1 MKKAWIYMI
10 LLALIALGA
19 KALGWEMKQ
28 ILATAIF
35 SGFIL
40 GTLLFW
46 RFRVAFALLG
56 IVALLATNV
65 LDLPHLIEFASLDII
80 LFLIG
85 MMIVVGFLEER
96 RFFEVVVERALAF
109 LPGRANVL
117 IASTMAM
124 AALSAALVD
133 EVTSI
138 LFMSAITLQLTRR
151 MRVDSVPFIIMIV
164 FATNIG
170 SSATVVGNP
179 IGVMIALRGGLTFV
193 DFLRWATPIA
203 LAGLLLAIPLSFW
216 YYTKEL
222 AHLDRALRERAEEVI
237 EVEKIP
243 AQDLLISSLLF
254 LGTIA
259 GLIFHHQLERLL
271 GLEKNTM
278 LIGAAAL
285 SAGIALL
292 LDQEK
297 ARELVERRVDWWT
310 LTFFMLL
317 FASAGT
323 LRYVGVTRRIAEGFI
338 TLTGGREGLL
348 LTAMTW
354 GSGLLSAFMDNVLA
368 VATLI
373 PVVNDF
379 EKLGAFVKPLWW
391 GLLFGGTF
399 LGNLTLIGS
408 TANIV
413 ALGILERDEGVHIS
427 FGRWLRPG
435 LLVAIPTL
443 LLAQI
448 LLYLQLPFMR

>member
-1 MKKAWIYMI
+1 VSRFWVYIA
-10 LLALIALGA
+10 LLALVTVGT
-19 KALGWEMKQ
+19 KVLGWEGRQ
-28 ILATAIF
+28 VLATAIF
-35 SGFIL
+35 LGFIL

-46 RFRVAFALLG
+46 KFRLAFALLG

-96 RFFEVVVERALAF
+96 RFFEVIVEKALAL
-109 LPGRANVL
+109 LPGRAKVL
-117 IASTMAM
+117 IASMMAM

-138 LFMSAITLQLTRR
+138 LFMSAITLQVTRR
-151 MRVDSVPFIIMIV
+151 FRIEPVPFIILIV

-179 IGVMIALRGGLTFV
+179 IGVMIALRGNLTFV

-203 LAGLLLAIPLSFW
+203 VAGLLLAIPLSFW
-216 YYTKEL
+216 YFSKDL
-222 AHLDRALRERAEEVI
+222 GHLDRVLLSKADEVVKI
-237 EVEKIP
+237 EKISRR
-243 AQDLLISSLLF
+243 DFLLSLPLF

-259 GLIFHHQLERLL
+259 GLVFHHQLESLL

-278 LIGAAAL
+278 LIGVAAFF
-285 SAGIALL
+285 AGIALFL
-292 LDQEK
+292 ERDR
-297 ARELVERRVDWWT
+297 ARELVEQRVDWWT

-323 LRYVGVTRRIAEGFI
+323 LRYVGVTRQIAEGFI
-338 TLTGGREGLL
+338 SLTSGREGLL
-348 LTAMTW
+348 LSAMTW

-373 PVVNDF
+373 PVVNDLQ
-379 EKLGAFVKPLWW
+379 EIGAFVEPLWW

-399 LGNLTLIGS
+399 LGNVTMIGS

-413 ALGILERDEGVHIS
+413 ALGILERDEGIHIS
-427 FGRWLRPG
+427 FLRWLKPG
-435 LLVAIPTL
+435 LLVGIPTL
-443 LLAQI
+443 LLAHL
-448 LLYLQLPFMR
+448 LLYLQLSLMR

>member
-1 MKKAWIYMI
+1 MTKGGIYLL
-10 LLALIALGA
+10 LLALIAAGST
-19 KALGWEMKQ
+19 ALGWEGRQ
-28 ILATAIF
+28 VLATAIF

-46 RFRVAFALLG
+46 KFRLAFAFLG
-56 IVALLATNV
+56 IVALLATDV

-96 RFFEVVVERALAF
+96 RFFEVIVEKALTLLPRRA
-109 LPGRANVL
+109 RVL
-117 IASTMAM
+117 MASTMAM

-138 LFMSAITLQLTRR
+138 LFMSAITLQITRR
-151 MRVDSVPFIIMIV
+151 LALDPVPFIIMIV
-164 FATNIG
+164 FGTNIG

-179 IGVMIALRGGLTFV
+179 IGVMIALRGGLTFF

-203 LAGLLLAIPLSFW
+203 VAGLLLAIPLSFW
-216 YYTKEL
+216 YFARDIAL
-222 AHLDRALRERAEEVI
+222 FDHALRDKAGQVI
-237 EVEKIP
+237 PIEAMP
-243 AQDLLISSLLF
+243 ARDLLVSSVLF
-254 LGTIA
+254 LGTIG
-259 GLIFHHQLERLL
+259 GLVLHHQLESLL

-278 LIGAAAL
+278 LIGVAAFF
-285 SAGIALL
+285 AGIALL
-292 LDQEK
+292 LDRDR
-297 ARELVERRVDWWT
+297 ARELVEKRVDWWT

-323 LRYVGVTRRIAEGFI
+323 LRYVGVTRRIAEGFVAV
-338 TLTGGREGLL
+338 TGGREGLL
-348 LTAMTW
+348 LAATTW

-373 PVVNDF
+373 PVVTDLQ
-379 EKLGAFVKPLWW
+379 EMGAAVDTLWW

-413 ALGILERDEGVHIS
+413 ALGILERDEGIHIS
-427 FGRWLRPG
+427 FLRWLKPG
-435 LLVAIPTL
+435 LVIAVPTL
-443 LLAQI
+443 LLAH
-448 LLYLQLPFMR
+448 LLIALQAPLMR